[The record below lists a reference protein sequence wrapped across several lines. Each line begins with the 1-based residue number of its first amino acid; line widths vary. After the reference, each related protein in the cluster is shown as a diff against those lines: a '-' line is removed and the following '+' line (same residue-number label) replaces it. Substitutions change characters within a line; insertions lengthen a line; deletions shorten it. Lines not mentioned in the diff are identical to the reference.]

1 MLWATSRSSVGNECT
16 DNIRDVVSITDTRDD
31 TNVLSNS
38 EPTTTNNIR
47 DVNITCSTAATMP
60 GITFGDGGAT
70 NMYPIPGAT
79 IAATTEYYDNATTE
93 RGRKLNAQDIQNIL
107 VSIFGLFSLVFMF
120 VP

>member
-1 MLWATSRSSVGNECT
+1 MIIVLWATSSVGNECT

-70 NMYPIPGAT
+70 ICIQFLEQQLQRLLNIMTMQPPN
-79 IAATTEYYDNATTE
+79 ED
-93 RGRKLNAQDIQNIL
+93 GR
-107 VSIFGLFSLVFMF
+107 
-120 VP
+120 

>member
-1 MLWATSRSSVGNECT
+1 MIIVLWATSRSSVGNECT

-47 DVNITCSTAATMP
+47 DVNITCCTAATMP

-79 IAATTEYYDNATTE
+79 IAATTAYC
-93 RGRKLNAQDIQNIL
+93 IL
-107 VSIFGLFSLVFMF
+107 
-120 VP
+120 